1 MKKRIFSGAL
11 ALVMLLG
18 CAMNAGAYELPCAY
32 DETYY
37 ATLDYYGAPTQ
48 ASVVK
53 SYQLRGHTSVT
64 DYGVYDE
71 VINLTDSTSP
81 VIDGGKLTF
90 TPQPGAEKFY
100 FEGRTTQPFED
111 LPWTIAVS
119 YKLNGAPAR
128 AEDLAG
134 KTGLV
139 EIDIDAV
146 PNLRAPAY
154 TRDNLVLTVAAVF
167 NDDDITS
174 LHAEG
179 GQVQLIGNLRTVLLA
194 VLPGEE
200 QHFAIQVGSDSF
212 FFSGLLFLAVPAT
225 LGQLDKIAELKE
237 AKEDLEDSADTLSNS
252 LDAILDSL
260 DGMSGSLSATAAGL
274 DRLNRA
280 RGTVS
285 DRKDDIYAAA
295 DGLHDLEAARAAVS
309 AGKDGLSQSADLAL
323 DSLDSLSTSLAALD
337 RYGDMV
343 SATLDETVDT
353 LNSAN
358 ANLQGLSAHLKTT
371 RELVTKLQANTK
383 DLSKLLTELEP
394 HSDEALRI
402 ADNLAW
408 NADTLE
414 ENLEDL
420 QDDMAALERALRLTT
435 GLSPLTA
442 DDLLGLLS
450 AEEQA
455 QMKEV
460 LSLHKQYEAYL
471 KANSLTEGQ
480 LSFESF
486 IIAGAYKQFCEATV
500 KQVVE
505 QQAPAQVE
513 AAVEQ
518 FAQANGRAPTEE
530 ELAAIQAQV
539 VEAVT
544 AAATAALPT
553 LEQFVQAPAAQPY
566 VEQAA
571 AAAAAYDQFA
581 AKLPILDAANAKL
594 GEVNRILTNITAPT
608 SRVVKDLND
617 LCRDMTA
624 TGADDD
630 LTHTLELV
638 RDLLQT
644 LNDHRGT
651 GKDLL
656 KNLDGA
662 GDLLRQLT
670 DSGDALLGD
679 VDDLMGIVNSHHA
692 DTKQAVADVEALSQ
706 SLQSTLNTT
715 STALRQAKD
724 ILNAAG
730 PSLDAGT
737 EKTLGGLSSAVDAVR
752 ASGGDLDA
760 GTQATLAGIAAALRQ
775 STTGLG
781 QSSAIRGA
789 KNDIHDLIQDQWDQ
803 HSGGVD
809 GLLNMDAG
817 ATPVSMTSAQ
827 NPAPQSVQYVMRT
840 QEIKEEDTKAA
851 PQEPQQPE
859 KRSFWQ
865 KIGDMFADLWNSFIG
880 IFS

>member
-1 MKKRIFSGAL
+1 MKKRIISGAL

-53 SYQLRGHTSVT
+53 SYVLRGQTSVT

-71 VINLTDSTSP
+71 VINLTDASDP
-81 VIDGGKLTF
+81 VIDGGRLTF
-90 TPQPGAEKFY
+90 TPQSGAEKFY

-139 EIDIDAV
+139 EIDIDAL
-146 PNLRAPAY
+146 PNPRAPEY
-154 TRDNLVLTVAAVF
+154 VRTNLVLTVAAVF
-167 NDDDITS
+167 NDDDVTS
-174 LHAEG
+174 LTAEG
-179 GQVQLIGNLRTVLLA
+179 GQVQLIGNLRAVLLA

-212 FFSGLLFLAVPAT
+212 SFSGLLFLAVPAT
-225 LGQLDKIAELKE
+225 LGQLDQVAQLRE
-237 AKEDLEDSADTLSNS
+237 AKEDLEDSANTLSDS

-260 DGMSGSLSATAAGL
+260 DGMSGSLNATAAGL
-274 DRLNRA
+274 DRLNSA
-280 RGTVS
+280 RGVVS
-285 DRKDDIYAAA
+285 ARKDDIYAAA

-323 DSLDSLSTSLAALD
+323 DSLESLSGSLAALD
-337 RYGDMV
+337 RYGALV

-353 LNSAN
+353 LNNAN
-358 ANLQGLSAHLKTT
+358 ATLQGLSVHLKTT
-371 RELVTKLQANTK
+371 RELVAKLQANTK
-383 DLSKLLTELEP
+383 SLSGLLTDLET
-394 HSDEALRI
+394 HGDEALRI
-402 ADNLAW
+402 AENMAW

-435 GLSPLTA
+435 GLTPLTA
-442 DDLLGLLS
+442 DDLLSLLS

-471 KANSLTEGQ
+471 KANSLTQSQ
-480 LSFESF
+480 LSFADF
-486 IIAGAYKQFCEATV
+486 MIAGAYQQFCQAAV
-500 KQVVE
+500 KQAVE
-505 QQAPAQVE
+505 QNAPAQV
-513 AAVEQ
+513 AQAVEQ

-530 ELAAIQAQV
+530 EVAAIQAQV
-539 VEAVT
+539 IEAVT

-571 AAAAAYDQFA
+571 AASAAYDQFA
-581 AKLPILDAANAKL
+581 AKLPIIDAANAKL
-594 GEVNRILTNITAPT
+594 QEVNKILTNLTTPT

-624 TGADDD
+624 TGADTD

-638 RDLLQT
+638 RDLLKS
-644 LNDHRGT
+644 LNDRKGA

-662 GDLLRQLT
+662 GDLLAQLT
-670 DSGDALLGD
+670 DSGDALLAD
-679 VDDLMGIVNSHHA
+679 VDSLMGVVNAHHA
-692 DTKQAVADVEALSQ
+692 DTKQAVADVEALSK
-706 SLQSTLNTT
+706 SLQATLNTT
-715 STALRQAKD
+715 SAALRQAKD

-752 ASGGDLDA
+752 ASGDHLDA

-781 QSSAIRGA
+781 QSSAIRSA
-789 KNDIHDLIQDQWDQ
+789 KNDIHDLIEDQWDQ

-817 ATPVSMTSAQ
+817 ATPVSMTSAK

-840 QEIKEEDTKAA
+840 QEIKVEEAKAEL
-851 PQEPQQPE
+851 QEPEQPE

-865 KIGDMFADLWNSFIG
+865 RVGDMFADLWNGFIG
-880 IFS
+880 LFT